1 MKRSLL
7 ALVFFLATTALAYGE
22 ASPSQMPASPETKT
36 TISGQVKIKGK
47 TPMTNGVVL
56 LFNKMW
62 GPPPHPYKYWRI
74 PDIISET
81 DKSGKFTVDVQEG
94 TYYLMIAQKK
104 PDGEIG
110 PPKGNEF
117 LYFHG
122 NAKGDP
128 KAIVVSAGSKVNLGV
143 LSKSFIW
150 SPKKVPHDG
159 DITAAEGIV
168 ANLENTPVENAVV
181 FAYFNSDAVGKP
193 AFVSDRTDKNGR
205 FQLRVYEGGTYYL
218 KVRSIIGGGAPETG
232 EYQNATK
239 EFVPVEVLLTSG
251 QQLKGITLK
260 VDKFVGKGST
270 GTVKPD
276 RIWKNTK
283 KLQGK

>member
-1 MKRSLL
+1 MKRYILTL
-7 ALVFFLATTALAYGE
+7 ACFLATTILAYGE
-22 ASPSQMPASPETKT
+22 APPSQSPASANTT
-36 TISGQVKIKGK
+36 ATISGQVKIKGK
-47 TPMTNGVVL
+47 TPMVNGMVIL
-56 LFNKMW
+56 YNKMW

-74 PDIISET
+74 PDMVTET
-81 DKSGKFTVDVQEG
+81 DKKGKFSIEVQEG
-94 TYYLMIAQKK
+94 TYYLMIAQKN

-110 PPKGNEF
+110 PPKEKEF

-128 KAIVVSAGSKVNLGV
+128 TPIVVSAGSKVNLGV

-150 SPKKVPHDG
+150 SPKKIPHAG

-168 ANLENTPVENAVV
+168 ANMENKPVENAVV

-239 EFVPVEVLLTSG
+239 DFVPLKVSLTSG

-270 GTVKPD
+270 GTEKTD